1 MVAETTTS
9 IGMPEEV
16 RELYQLLAHATG
28 QDSNDLMV
36 EVLRV
41 EGQRRLD
48 QIAEILEGG
57 PQSTSPAH
65 GTGAA

>member
-9 IGMPEEV
+9 IRMPEEV
-16 RELYQLLAHATG
+16 RELYEILAHATG
-28 QDSNDLMV
+28 QARDDLMV
-36 EVLRV
+36 DALRV

-48 QIAEILEGG
+48 EIAGILEGR
-57 PQSTSPAH
+57 PKSSSPAH